1 MSRLGDDLPFGL
13 PKGANATLEPAPH
26 APWPEG
32 SVWRAGNE
40 ARNAA
45 AAPGNQQRVANLQ
58 VEDGRCRRNLSG
70 RERERERQE
79 KASGWVWEEMAAF
92 LEEAAGI
99 KSPWK
104 ERRVWRT
111 YPL

>member
-26 APWPEG
+26 APWLEG
-32 SVWRAGNE
+32 SVWRADNE
-40 ARNAA
+40 ARNTAT
-45 AAPGNQQRVANLQ
+45 APGNQQKVADLQ
-58 VEDGRCRRNLSG
+58 VEDGRCQRNLSG
-70 RERERERQE
+70 RERERQE